1 MGRTKL
7 WIGGGGSGLCLRLRS
22 NACDTNRSSGLVV
35 VDGQEQAYVL
45 PMLIL
50 PHSILTP
57 DRRFGI
63 TEARFVRHILV
74 GE

>member
-1 MGRTKL
+1 
-7 WIGGGGSGLCLRLRS
+7 
-22 NACDTNRSSGLVV
+22 
-35 VDGQEQAYVL
+35 
-45 PMLIL
+45 LIL